1 MRLQVRKWASRA
13 LLPMMALGA
22 LAAAAPAMA
31 RCDFGSDARLTLT
44 GLRLTVNGIQNGRPL
59 SPWYSLSSGT
69 DVGGCTSGNL
79 GTLNMTGRATT
90 SGSYSEGRFTYSI
103 YESGVPG
110 LGFILAFRSEAR
122 LDGTDYQPVVAGAT
136 NSQVTFYDWL
146 TLDLRIRFIKIGDVP
161 EGTLSVPEIAAA
173 DFTLR
178 DYTSVGTGGRFVL
191 GATSIEGI
199 HRKLCYPRNTS
210 VNMGRA
216 LQTEFST
223 RYSHSAPR
231 TFDIVL
237 DCEEKVGDVLFYL
250 EENAASP
257 LLDRDRGLVEV
268 SGGATGIALQMTEVG
283 GAPIPFDTVRPFGYS
298 GDVAGELRRTFEA
311 RYVQTVGDADDIV
324 PGNANASISIVM
336 AYP

>member
-1 MRLQVRKWASRA
+1 MKLQVRRWVSRA

-31 RCDFGSDARLTLT
+31 RCDYGSDARVTLT

-59 SPWYSLSSGT
+59 SPWYSVSARDVAGCSSGFLAW
-69 DVGGCTSGNL
+69 VE
-79 GTLNMTGRATT
+79 MTPRATT
-90 SGSYSEGRFTYSI
+90 LGSYTEGRYTYSI
-103 YESGVPG
+103 YDAGVQG
-110 LGFILAFRSEAR
+110 LGFILAYRSEAR
-122 LDGTDYQPVVAGAT
+122 LDDIDYQPVLAGTT
-136 NSQVTFYDWL
+136 NKKVFFYDWL
-146 TLDLRIRFIKIGDVP
+146 TLDLRIRFIKVGDIP
-161 EGTLSVPEIAAA
+161 EGTLAVPEVVAA
-173 DFTLR
+173 DFIAR
-178 DYTSVGTGGRFVL
+178 DYTSQSTSGRFVL
-191 GATSIEGI
+191 GATSVEGI
-199 HRKLCYPRNTS
+199 YRKLCYPRNTS

-237 DCEEKVGDVLFYL
+237 DCEEKVGDVQFYL

-268 SGGATGIALQMTEVG
+268 SGGAKGIALQMTDVG
-283 GAPIPFDTVRPFGYS
+283 GAAIPFDTIRSFGHS
-298 GDVAGELRRTFEA
+298 GDAAGELRRTFEA